1 MKKKLSFLSKCLFLV
16 VILMLT
22 LGQFSALTRSIDGR
36 LYLFDV
42 FVIMFAFGGLGFV
55 ALFLHK
61 VLVPRQLLFFLLFSF
76 VACISLIRVLPLFG
90 TGAQLAAGY
99 YLLRFVSY
107 VLVAVVFFN
116 FYKAQLLDMR
126 FMQNAIIVSGVLIA
140 LIGFIQLVVLPDFT
154 TLEASLGWDP
164 HKNRLASTF
173 FDPNFTGCYLFLC
186 LVLLFSRFGKLTRL
200 DIVAMLV
207 LLAALFLT
215 FSRSSWGALSVMML
229 IYGLFKYPKL
239 LVVACFTVVLTY
251 FAVPRF
257 QTRLSGITDPSD
269 SAYFRLISWQKGW
282 ELSKDNLLLGVG
294 FNTLRY
300 AQLERGYVSMQDF
313 GGNSGGGV
321 DSSFLFVM
329 ATTGVLGVVFFAVAY
344 FYPLYFAFANGGYN
358 KLALSSVTFGL
369 LLQSQFINALFYP
382 QILFVWLMM
391 VSCLLR
397 TEQ

>member
-1 MKKKLSFLSKCLFLV
+1 MKKLRVLAKGSYLILVLLLS
-16 VILMLT
+16 

-36 LYLFDV
+36 LYVFDL
-42 FVIMFAFGGLGFV
+42 FVILFAFAGLGFV
-55 ALFLHK
+55 ALFLRK
-61 VLVPRQLLFFLLFSF
+61 ILVPRQLLFFLLFGF
-76 VACISLIRVLPLFG
+76 VAFVSLVHVFPVLG
-90 TGAQLAAGY
+90 EDAQLAAAY
-99 YLLRFVSY
+99 YLVRFISY
-107 VLVAVVFFN
+107 TLAALVIFN
-116 FYKAQLLDMR
+116 LYKAQLLDKR
-126 FMQNAIIVSGVLIA
+126 FMQNVIIASGVLIA
-140 LIGFIQLVVLPDFT
+140 LLGFAQLAILPDFT
-154 TLEASLGWDP
+154 TLDTSLGWDP

-186 LVLLFSRFGKLTRL
+186 LVLIFSRFGRL
-200 DIVAMLV
+200 KSLDVAAMLV
-207 LLAALFLT
+207 LLVALFLT
-215 FSRSSWGALSVMML
+215 FSRSSWGAGSVMML
-229 IYGLFKYPKL
+229 VYGLFKYPRL
-239 LVVACFTVVLTY
+239 LVVAALAVVLTY

-300 AQLERGYVSMQDF
+300 AQLERGYVSAQDF

-321 DSSFLFVM
+321 DSSFLFVL
-329 ATTGVLGVVFFAVAY
+329 ATTGALGLVFFSLAY
-344 FYPLYFAFANGGYN
+344 FYPLYFAMANGGYN

-382 QILFVWLMM
+382 QILFVWLMLL
-391 VSCLLR
+391 SCLLR